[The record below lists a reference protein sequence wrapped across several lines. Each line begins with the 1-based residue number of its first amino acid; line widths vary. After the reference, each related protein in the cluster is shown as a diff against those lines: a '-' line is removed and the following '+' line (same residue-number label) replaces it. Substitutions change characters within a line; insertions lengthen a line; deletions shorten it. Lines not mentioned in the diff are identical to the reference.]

1 MSKFATPPPA
11 RNLDMSLVLD
21 DAYDATMPDTARD
34 AMPDTARD
42 VMPDTALPDDAR
54 DAILPD
60 DAKLDTA
67 RDTTLPD
74 MPLGVFL
81 DAHIARV
88 TANARDASGT
98 VDTIEIEP
106 AFAPARS
113 SSPRYEL
120 PDIPEGYVMEGE
132 IAEDFLACKDA
143 YDAEKLLLKWKEKSL
158 KARMKYD
165 PKFAT
170 SPIFITDE
178 DYEFSVNPEIISL
191 VESDPFHGY
200 ETETVVAL
208 LTKLHDIATLFT
220 SEEKIRYYYILKLFP
235 FSIKDDAKAR
245 FTSLAPGCVSSPQD
259 MVYYFYEK
267 YFPAHR
273 KQAALQE
280 IYNFAQLK
288 EESLP
293 QAWGR
298 LIQLQNALPDH
309 PLKKN
314 EILDIFH
321 NRLTDASRDHLDSC
335 AGCVFRER
343 TVEQAEILLNNI
355 LVKDNACTIPKPP
368 PKITPKKRGILFLS
382 PEDMQEAKKS
392 MQEKGIRSEEV
403 KNLPPIKEIHG
414 LDNPIQV
421 VEVNSLRR
429 FNESDIPFDKPVSL
443 CFDEFDNFVAK
454 QQSFN
459 DYVSRQLEQS
469 TRMLSH
475 FSACVDRNI
484 NDLKLLN
491 KYASMITTE
500 VEQVLKS
507 QNDLLNDLNDNSVR
521 VITRGGKMT
530 QEPLYPEGHPKRI
543 DQDSQG
549 INVDTPSHPKNKKK
563 DDRNL
568 HVSSP
573 NTVTPEEPNDISA
586 FDAETQSD
594 VEIEPTVNPDN
605 PQPKRYDKNDF
616 TARKHGKEREPWVQT
631 PMPFP
636 PKPSKKKD
644 DEDFER
650 FIEMLRPVF
659 LQMRLIDMLKMSPY
673 AKYMKDIV
681 TNKRKI
687 PDLEISTMLA
697 NYTFKG
703 GTPKKLGDPR
713 VPTIPC
719 SIKGNCVRTA
729 LCDLGAGV
737 SVMPLSLYRRL
748 ELDKLMLR
756 QQKNFPRNGARNPS
770 ATGYA
775 YRDFLGKYAKHS
787 PAALEPCVGVPL

>member
-1 MSKFATPPPA
+1 MSKFATPPTA
-11 RNLDMSLVLD
+11 RYAMPDTAIHDAMLDTALPD
-21 DAYDATMPDTARD
+21 DAYDATMLDDVMPDTARD
-34 AMPDTARD
+34 AMRDTARD
-42 VMPDTALPDDAR
+42 DMLDTALREDAR
-54 DAILPD
+54 DVILPD
-60 DAKLDTA
+60 DAMLDTA
-67 RDTTLPD
+67 RDTTFPD

-88 TANARDASGT
+88 TANARDASET

-113 SSPRYEL
+113 SSPRYEF

-170 SPIFITDE
+170 SPIFITDK
-178 DYEFSVNPEIISL
+178 DYEFSVNPDIISL

-200 ETETVVAL
+200 ESETVVAH

-220 SEEKIRYYYILKLFP
+220 SEEKIRYYHILKLFP
-235 FSIKDDAKAR
+235 FSLKDDAKAW
-245 FTSLAPGCVSSPQD
+245 FTSLALGCVSSPQD
-259 MVYYFYEK
+259 MVYYFCEK
-267 YFPAHR
+267 YFPAHKKR
-273 KQAALQE
+273 DALQE

-293 QAWGR
+293 QAWGM

-314 EILDIFH
+314 E
-321 NRLTDASRDHLDSC
+321 
-335 AGCVFRER
+335 
-343 TVEQAEILLNNI
+343 
-355 LVKDNACTIPKPP
+355 
-368 PKITPKKRGILFLS
+368 
-382 PEDMQEAKKS
+382 
-392 MQEKGIRSEEV
+392 
-403 KNLPPIKEIHG
+403 
-414 LDNPIQV
+414 
-421 VEVNSLRR
+421 
-429 FNESDIPFDKPVSL
+429 
-443 CFDEFDNFVAK
+443 
-454 QQSFN
+454 
-459 DYVSRQLEQS
+459 
-469 TRMLSH
+469 
-475 FSACVDRNI
+475 
-484 NDLKLLN
+484 
-491 KYASMITTE
+491 
-500 VEQVLKS
+500 VEQVLKA
-507 QNDLLNDLNDNSVR
+507 QNDLLNELNDNSVR

-549 INVDTPSHPKNKKK
+549 INADTPGHPKKKKK

-573 NTVTPEEPNDISA
+573 NAVTPEEPNDISVSN
-586 FDAETQSD
+586 AETQSGDEHEPVDNMDSDVHNDAQPSNDKD

-616 TARKHGKEREPWVQT
+616 TARKHGKERESWVQR

-636 PKPSKKKD
+636 PKPSNKKD

-650 FIEMLRPVF
+650 FIEMIRPVF
-659 LQMRLIDMLKMSPY
+659 LHMGLIDMLKMSLY

-687 PDLEISTMLA
+687 PDLEISIMLA

-703 GTPKKLGDPR
+703 RYIIMPSDIYAYWGLSQPQVHVPEPPAEYQTPVYQWEPEELTQQWHPQST
-713 VPTIPC
+713 PEYP
-719 SIKGNCVRTA
+719 
-729 LCDLGAGV
+729 GAG
-737 SVMPLSLYRRL
+737 Y
-748 ELDKLMLR
+748 
-756 QQKNFPRNGARNPS
+756 FPPW
-770 ATGYA
+770 
-775 YRDFLGKYAKHS
+775 
-787 PAALEPCVGVPL
+787 E